1 MTTHTAPPSLL
12 AALRPQ
18 NQDRLYD
25 FYRDLRDTDEL
36 YWDRTLNAWVAT
48 GHQVVSGTAG
58 DPRFSSVRYPDIDAV
73 SAELRPLAR
82 VLSRQMLYS
91 DAPDHGRLRSL
102 LSRAFTPRA
111 VGALSGRI
119 SAAVDQVLDRAAP
132 TGRLDVVAEL
142 ARPLPLAVICDLLGV
157 PERDRSTLS
166 AWSDPVAAAIG
177 SSRLDEEEGR
187 AASRAMQETLDYLR
201 QLLGGEGGEGGE
213 GEDGG
218 ERAEGG
224 GDAPHTLRA
233 LLGIDGADGADGAGI
248 GVSGGEQDRDL
259 DELLANCALLLIA
272 GHETTTHFIGN
283 AALALL
289 RHPEAADRLR
299 ARPELIPA
307 AVEEL
312 LRYDSPVQL
321 MLRRARHD
329 LDLAGRRIAAGQAV
343 LLVCG
348 AANRDPAVF
357 PDPDR
362 LDFERPGGRHV
373 AFGYGPHFCLGA
385 ALARL
390 EGAIV
395 LEALLTRLPDWRLD
409 GPAPS
414 WQRSLNFRGLDS
426 LQVSFDPTPLR
437 QPPVGGQPPSSGGR
451 RSGVI
456 TGGRSRTRSAD
467 WVR

>member
-1 MTTHTAPPSLL
+1 MPTQARPASLL
-12 AALRPQ
+12 FALRPK

-25 FYRDLRDTDEL
+25 LYADLRGADEL
-36 YWDRTLNAWVAT
+36 HWDRYLDAWVAT
-48 GHQVVSGTAG
+48 SHDVVSATAG

-73 SAELRPLAR
+73 SEELRPLAR

-91 DAPDHGRLRSL
+91 DAPDHARLRAL
-102 LSRAFTPRA
+102 LSRAFTARA
-111 VGALSGRI
+111 VATLRGRI
-119 SAAVDQVLDRAAP
+119 QEAVDRILDHAAP
-132 TGRLDVVAEL
+132 TGRLDIVADL

-157 PERDRSTLS
+157 PEEDRSALS

-177 SSRLDEEEGR
+177 NSRLDADDSR
-187 AASRAMQETLDYLR
+187 AASEAMEEMLAYLR
-201 QLLGGEGGEGGE
+201 TLLSRK
-213 GEDGG
+213 D
-218 ERAEGG
+218 APP
-224 GDAPHTLRA
+224 APHTLRA
-233 LLGIDGADGADGAGI
+233 LLATGTDDPG
-248 GVSGGEQDRDL
+248 QDV
-259 DELLANCALLLIA
+259 DELLANSALLLIA

-289 RHPEAADRLR
+289 DHPQAADQLR
-299 ARPELIPA
+299 ERPELIPA

-329 LDLAGRRIAAGQAV
+329 LDLAGRSVAAGQTV

-357 PDPDR
+357 PDPDV

-390 EGAIV
+390 EGVVV
-395 LEALLTRLPDWRLD
+395 LEALLTRLPGWSLD
-409 GPAPS
+409 GPEPS
-414 WQRSLNFRGLDS
+414 RLRSLNFRGLES
-426 LQVSFDPTPLR
+426 LKVSFTPTR
-437 QPPVGGQPPSSGGR
+437 
-451 RSGVI
+451 
-456 TGGRSRTRSAD
+456 
-467 WVR
+467 

>member
-1 MTTHTAPPSLL
+1 MPTQATRASLL
-12 AALRPQ
+12 SALRHQ

-25 FYRDLRDTDEL
+25 FYRELRTTDDLF
-36 YWDRTLNAWVAT
+36 WDRHLNAWVAT
-48 GHQVVSGTAG
+48 GHTVVSGTAG
-58 DPRFSSVRYPDIDAV
+58 DPRFSSVRYPDIEAV
-73 SAELRPLAR
+73 PEELRPLAR

-91 DAPDHGRLRSL
+91 DAPDHTRLRSL

-111 VGALSGRI
+111 VAALRERI
-119 SAAVDQVLDRAAP
+119 SGAVDRVITEAAP
-132 TGRLDVVAEL
+132 AGRMDLVADL

-157 PERDRSTLS
+157 PEEDRALVSS
-166 AWSDPVAAAIG
+166 WSDPVAEAIG
-177 SSRLDEEEGR
+177 NSRLGPDENR
-187 AASRAMQETLDYLR
+187 AASESMAEMLDYLR
-201 QLLGGEGGEGGE
+201 VLLTRD
-213 GEDGG
+213 DGPP
-218 ERAEGG
+218 
-224 GDAPHTLRA
+224 APHTLRA
-233 LLGIDGADGADGAGI
+233 LLATGAEKPD
-248 GVSGGEQDRDL
+248 QDF

-289 RHPEAADRLR
+289 TQPQAADRLR
-299 ARPELIPA
+299 ERPDLLPA

-329 LDLAGRRIAAGQAV
+329 LDLGGRSIAAGQVV

-357 PDPDR
+357 PDPDV

-390 EGAIV
+390 EGVVV
-395 LEALLTRLPDWRLD
+395 LEALLTRLPDWQLD
-409 GPAPS
+409 STPPT
-414 WQRSLNFRGLDS
+414 WQRSLNFRGLTS
-426 LQVSFDPTPLR
+426 LGITFTPS
-437 QPPVGGQPPSSGGR
+437 PAG
-451 RSGVI
+451 
-456 TGGRSRTRSAD
+456 
-467 WVR
+467 